1 MARVEAADIVPCS
14 ILGCEDAA
22 NIVID
27 SIWKSSRACKHS
39 NMGSSSR
46 ARTYCNYN
54 LAENCSASALSFP
67 ELADVCCESQQS
79 EIFKGRIYDPRNPLL
94 LSLTANMAM
103 TSASYCKH
111 EWLSQKCGGWRYA
124 PPPRSANNMIH
135 TALIYR

>member
-1 MARVEAADIVPCS
+1 MAVVWVGLPLPCRVGDLREVCLGVRTRTDTANSIILGRVEAANTLSCRFLGRVEAADIIECNIVARVEAADIVPCS

-22 NIVID
+22 NIVIY

-67 ELADVCCESQQS
+67 ELADV
-79 EIFKGRIYDPRNPLL
+79 
-94 LSLTANMAM
+94 
-103 TSASYCKH
+103 
-111 EWLSQKCGGWRYA
+111 
-124 PPPRSANNMIH
+124 
-135 TALIYR
+135 